1 MTEARALV
9 RTARPP
15 RTAFQFLQ
23 HPTTPGVD
31 MDFTRILHA
40 AALTGLGLAA
50 GACQQGRPPLE
61 LAGAVTQV
69 DEAEA
74 ASGDA
79 RATEPKI
86 AGVDLLTYIGE
97 IFAEQQRVL
106 AARPPEKDVP
116 SF

>member
-1 MTEARALV
+1 M
-9 RTARPP
+9 
-15 RTAFQFLQ
+15 
-23 HPTTPGVD
+23 
-31 MDFTRILHA
+31 
-40 AALTGLGLAA
+40 
-50 GACQQGRPPLE
+50 
-61 LAGAVTQV
+61 TQV